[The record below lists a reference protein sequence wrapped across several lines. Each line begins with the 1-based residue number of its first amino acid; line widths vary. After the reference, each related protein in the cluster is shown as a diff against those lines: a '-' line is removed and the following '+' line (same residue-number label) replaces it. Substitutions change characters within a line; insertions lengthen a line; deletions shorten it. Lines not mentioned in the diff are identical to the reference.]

1 MALHDAAFPVVSN
14 YTGGLQQTAAEIKA
28 NLVAQADHPVRWI
41 ACVAAMRDFGADIYI
56 ECGPGK
62 TLAGFNKRIDK
73 TLTSLNVEDDASLQ
87 KTLDTLN
94 K

>member
-1 MALHDAAFPVVSN
+1 MQLHDAAFPVVSN

-41 ACVAAMRDFGADIYI
+41 ACVNTMRTFGADTHV

-73 TLTSLNVEDDASLQ
+73 ALTSLNVENIASLQ
-87 KTLDTLN
+87 KTLDTL
-94 K
+94 KK

>member
-14 YTGGLQQTAAEIKA
+14 YTGGLQQTAAEIKQ

-41 ACVAAMRDFGADIYI
+41 ACVATMRDFGADTYI

-73 TLTSLNVEDDASLQ
+73 ALTSMNVEDEASLQ